1 MRARH
6 KQSGLSLIEMV
17 VVVAMVAM
25 LASLSTP
32 AVKALFDSMATK
44 GGAKAM
50 ISAGLATARA
60 IAAKE
65 QRYAGVRFQT
75 DNPDDPLGASVSQY
89 MVFIINEEPR
99 KMGGLANGFRAVEG
113 IEPVKLPD
121 NIGVTDLRYR
131 LNLVD
136 PAIALSDRI
145 DVDSEIDDDHE
156 LRDTTSFSIIFSP
169 SGKLVIHDV
178 RVRNRHGK
186 FQPDNN
192 NATKTSLDDVFN
204 SPENMDNYNIGMFV
218 QDDYANL
225 GLGEEP
231 SRNMFIIYDREL
243 FKQAYDAGKAYS
255 DYLYPMELRDE
266 FIYINPYMGTI
277 VSAGR

>member
-17 VVVAMVAM
+17 VVVAAVAM

-32 AVKALFDSMATK
+32 AMKALFDSMATK

-75 DNPDDPLGASVSQY
+75 DNPDDPLGASASQY
-89 MVFIINEEPR
+89 MIFIIHDYDAT
-99 KMGGLANGFRAVEG
+99 GLVNGFRAVEG

-121 NIGVTDLRYR
+121 NIGVTDLKIDGTVRIAA
-131 LNLVD
+131 NVD
-136 PAIALSDRI
+136 IDERRELSD
-145 DVDSEIDDDHE
+145 
-156 LRDTTSFSIIFSP
+156 TTTFSIVFSP

-178 RVRNRHGK
+178 MVRNRHGK

-225 GLGEEP
+225 GLGEES

-266 FIYINPYMGTI
+266 FIYINPYTGTI

>member
-32 AVKALFDSMATK
+32 AMKALFDSMATK

-75 DNPDDPLGASVSQY
+75 DNPDDPLGVGTSQY
-89 MVFIINEEPR
+89 MIFIVHDYDAI
-99 KMGGLANGFRAVEG
+99 GLVNGFRAVEG

-131 LNLVD
+131 LNVVD
-136 PAIALSDRI
+136 PAIALSDII
-145 DVDSEIDDDHE
+145 DLDSEIDDDYE

-218 QDDYANL
+218 QDDYANR

-231 SRNMFIIYDREL
+231 SKNMFIIYDREQ
-243 FKQAYDAGKAYS
+243 FQQAYDAGKAYS
-255 DYLYPMELRDE
+255 GYLEPLKLRDG
-266 FIYINPYMGTI
+266 FVYINPYTGTI